1 MTSTSRQVETPE
13 YPASMAERTCRAE
26 VLKAAH
32 RLASASS
39 DGTFSPDEV
48 IQLLRREGSSYQDST
63 IRTHV
68 VSRMCA
74 NAPSN
79 HAVRDPDLV
88 RDSHGRYRLNDT
100 DHVER

>member
-1 MTSTSRQVETPE
+1 M
-13 YPASMAERTCRAE
+13 TCRDE
-26 VLKAAH
+26 VLEAAR

-48 IQLLRREGSSYQDST
+48 IRLLRRAGSRYPDST

-68 VSRMCA
+68 VSRLCA
-74 NAPSN
+74 NAPAN
-79 HAVRDPDLV
+79 HAVRYPDLV

-100 DHVER
+100 DDV